1 MQASNLVKMM
11 FSSGP
16 DIRANAKLDLMPK
29 LEENSIIKD
38 LIHNAGTICR
48 PSINQE
54 EYFSGHK
61 RHHCVKYQSVLC
73 PDGIIASLM
82 GPYPGRRHD
91 AGIFRESNL
100 YNQLEQRARFAE
112 NEKYVLYGDPA
123 YSIQELLLCPFPG
136 RRLAIEQ
143 QNFNTRMS
151 SMRQAVEW
159 AFGKIISDFAFLDFK
174 KKSETIVAERW
185 NNV

>member
-1 MQASNLVKMM
+1 MHC
-11 FSSGP
+11 
-16 DIRANAKLDLMPK
+16 I
-29 LEENSIIKD
+29 SIIANQVD
-38 LIHNAGTICR
+38 GTARAICR

-100 YNQLEQRARFAE
+100 YNQLEQRARFGE

-123 YSIQELLLCPFPG
+123 YPIQELLLCPFPG

>member
-61 RHHCVKYQSVLC
+61 RHHCVIVYCYISEE
-73 PDGIIASLM
+73 
-82 GPYPGRRHD
+82 RD
-91 AGIFRESNL
+91 ALLN
-100 YNQLEQRARFAE
+100 E
-112 NEKYVLYGDPA
+112 NDNWIT
-123 YSIQELLLCPFPG
+123 SDSEL
-136 RRLAIEQ
+136 I
-143 QNFNTRMS
+143 
-151 SMRQAVEW
+151 
-159 AFGKIISDFAFLDFK
+159 
-174 KKSETIVAERW
+174 
-185 NNV
+185 